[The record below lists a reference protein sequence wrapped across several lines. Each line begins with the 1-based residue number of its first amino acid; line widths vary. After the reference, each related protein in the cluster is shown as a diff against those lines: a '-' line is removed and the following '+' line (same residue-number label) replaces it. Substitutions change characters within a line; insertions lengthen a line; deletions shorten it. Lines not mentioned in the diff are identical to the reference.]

1 MLDSLPWEE
10 FNETTKFFDPA
21 CKGGEFLA
29 LIHDRMMKRLY
40 ELGYKSDLAE
50 PVKQIKEYL
59 KKPISMIPYVAHCAD
74 RRRRSG
80 AQTSATEV
88 ERSRT
93 GRRSVRAQWRTP
105 PEGEVW
111 V

>member
-1 MLDSLPWEE
+1 
-10 FNETTKFFDPA
+10 
-21 CKGGEFLA
+21 
-29 LIHDRMMKRLY
+29 
-40 ELGYKSDLAE
+40 
-50 PVKQIKEYL
+50 
-59 KKPISMIPYVAHCAD
+59 MIPIYRCKEKHIAHSAD

>member
-1 MLDSLPWEE
+1 MDI
-10 FNETTKFFDPA
+10 TK
-21 CKGGEFLA
+21 
-29 LIHDRMMKRLY
+29 
-40 ELGYKSDLAE
+40 
-50 PVKQIKEYL
+50 IKIENIL
-59 KKPISMIPYVAHCAD
+59 KIKKHIAHSAD

>member
-1 MLDSLPWEE
+1 M
-10 FNETTKFFDPA
+10 K
-21 CKGGEFLA
+21 
-29 LIHDRMMKRLY
+29 LIDLTCSKC
-40 ELGYKSDLAE
+40 GATAWKSNA
-50 PVKQIKEYL
+50 QA
-59 KKPISMIPYVAHCAD
+59 ISMIPYVAHCAD

>member
-1 MLDSLPWEE
+1 ME
-10 FNETTKFFDPA
+10 
-21 CKGGEFLA
+21 
-29 LIHDRMMKRLY
+29 
-40 ELGYKSDLAE
+40 KSI
-50 PVKQIKEYL
+50 PSNSK
-59 KKPISMIPYVAHCAD
+59 ISYVAHCAD

>member
-1 MLDSLPWEE
+1 MQLTLQLDATSRRPVVKLDW
-10 FNETTKFFDPA
+10 FNG
-21 CKGGEFLA
+21 CRA
-29 LIHDRMMKRLY
+29 LLDTGALFPVWTSDGKLLQQ
-40 ELGYKSDLAE
+40 LGAKLE
-50 PVKQIKEYL
+50 KQSASNPK
-59 KKPISMIPYVAHCAD
+59 ISYVAHCAD

>member
-1 MLDSLPWEE
+1 ME
-10 FNETTKFFDPA
+10 
-21 CKGGEFLA
+21 
-29 LIHDRMMKRLY
+29 
-40 ELGYKSDLAE
+40 
-50 PVKQIKEYL
+50 KQR
-59 KKPISMIPYVAHCAD
+59 ISNHKISRTIICMIPYVAHCAD

>member
-1 MLDSLPWEE
+1 MSSNNTRNPHHNRW
-10 FNETTKFFDPA
+10 
-21 CKGGEFLA
+21 GGKNNTWGN
-29 LIHDRMMKRLY
+29 RNR
-40 ELGYKSDLAE
+40 
-50 PVKQIKEYL
+50 
-59 KKPISMIPYVAHCAD
+59 KKKTANSQYNGGMSNMEKHIAHSAD

>member
-1 MLDSLPWEE
+1 MEAHESEPSLFFKEE
-10 FNETTKFFDPA
+10 QHGKA
-21 CKGGEFLA
+21 
-29 LIHDRMMKRLY
+29 I
-40 ELGYKSDLAE
+40 
-50 PVKQIKEYL
+50 IKH
-59 KKPISMIPYVAHCAD
+59 VAHCAD

>member
-1 MLDSLPWEE
+1 MIKT
-10 FNETTKFFDPA
+10 N
-21 CKGGEFLA
+21 
-29 LIHDRMMKRLY
+29 
-40 ELGYKSDLAE
+40 
-50 PVKQIKEYL
+50 IKEEVVQGHRFG
-59 KKPISMIPYVAHCAD
+59 KKLTNSDYGTVAFLLSRNDILRDKKAISMIPYVAHCAD

>member
-1 MLDSLPWEE
+1 M
-10 FNETTKFFDPA
+10 
-21 CKGGEFLA
+21 
-29 LIHDRMMKRLY
+29 H
-40 ELGYKSDLAE
+40 
-50 PVKQIKEYL
+50 
-59 KKPISMIPYVAHCAD
+59 PISSNGNPSGSHSSFLGGTVSNQYEIKRTKRTKHTAHCAD

-105 PEGEVW
+105 PEGEVRG
-111 V
+111 

>member
-1 MLDSLPWEE
+1 MHPISVRVHFLILLPKLRIKFIFHQNKEE
-10 FNETTKFFDPA
+10 QHGKA
-21 CKGGEFLA
+21 
-29 LIHDRMMKRLY
+29 
-40 ELGYKSDLAE
+40 
-50 PVKQIKEYL
+50 
-59 KKPISMIPYVAHCAD
+59 ISMIPYVAHCAD

>member
-1 MLDSLPWEE
+1 MSYNNTRNP
-10 FNETTKFFDPA
+10 K
-21 CKGGEFLA
+21 
-29 LIHDRMMKRLY
+29 
-40 ELGYKSDLAE
+40 
-50 PVKQIKEYL
+50 
-59 KKPISMIPYVAHCAD
+59 ISYVAHCAD

-105 PEGEVW
+105 PEGGGLGLVLPQTFVFCVIPSNPTVYRLSQLHTHSLPLVFVLKSMNTFLFPHFFHFFLKE
-111 V
+111 

>member
-1 MLDSLPWEE
+1 MPSPKYKIKILFINLKEE
-10 FNETTKFFDPA
+10 KHGKA
-21 CKGGEFLA
+21 
-29 LIHDRMMKRLY
+29 
-40 ELGYKSDLAE
+40 
-50 PVKQIKEYL
+50 
-59 KKPISMIPYVAHCAD
+59 ISMIPYVAHCAD

>member
-1 MLDSLPWEE
+1 MINSNAEKKRKRDSNNAIKQYVLEDIHTHQTYTVNKDE
-10 FNETTKFFDPA
+10 LKTK
-21 CKGGEFLA
+21 
-29 LIHDRMMKRLY
+29 
-40 ELGYKSDLAE
+40 
-50 PVKQIKEYL
+50 
-59 KKPISMIPYVAHCAD
+59 ISYVAHCAD

>member
-1 MLDSLPWEE
+1 MNS
-10 FNETTKFFDPA
+10 K
-21 CKGGEFLA
+21 
-29 LIHDRMMKRLY
+29 
-40 ELGYKSDLAE
+40 E
-50 PVKQIKEYL
+50 PKDT
-59 KKPISMIPYVAHCAD
+59 MIPHVTHCAD

-105 PEGEVW
+105 PEGEVR

>member
-1 MLDSLPWEE
+1 MEKIHISKAKSLAGN
-10 FNETTKFFDPA
+10 FK
-21 CKGGEFLA
+21 
-29 LIHDRMMKRLY
+29 
-40 ELGYKSDLAE
+40 
-50 PVKQIKEYL
+50 
-59 KKPISMIPYVAHCAD
+59 ISHAILCMIPYVAHCAD

>member
-1 MLDSLPWEE
+1 ME
-10 FNETTKFFDPA
+10 KH
-21 CKGGEFLA
+21 
-29 LIHDRMMKRLY
+29 I
-40 ELGYKSDLAE
+40 
-50 PVKQIKEYL
+50 
-59 KKPISMIPYVAHCAD
+59 AHSAD

-105 PEGEVW
+105 PEGGGSGLVLPRTF
-111 V
+111 VFRVIPSNPTVYRLSQLHIQFSHLCSC

>member
-1 MLDSLPWEE
+1 M
-10 FNETTKFFDPA
+10 ETHESESPT
-21 CKGGEFLA
+21 FLRRHNMEKH
-29 LIHDRMMKRLY
+29 I
-40 ELGYKSDLAE
+40 
-50 PVKQIKEYL
+50 
-59 KKPISMIPYVAHCAD
+59 AHSAD